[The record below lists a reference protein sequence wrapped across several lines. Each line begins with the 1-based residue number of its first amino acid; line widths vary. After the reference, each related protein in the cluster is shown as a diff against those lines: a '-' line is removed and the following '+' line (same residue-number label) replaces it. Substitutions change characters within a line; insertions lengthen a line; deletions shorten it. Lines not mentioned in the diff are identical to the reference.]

1 MTWIVKHLISKDC
14 NNFYLL
20 VLVSL
25 NVLLGD
31 KKIVKFK
38 WYLSWFLEEKLIIKE
53 RRKEREK
60 KKVYKI
66 ILDARKRFYY
76 YFIFAFPFLEGETS
90 LQGF

>member
-1 MTWIVKHLISKDC
+1 MQWFLSFGISLFKCFTW
-14 NNFYLL
+14 
-20 VLVSL
+20 
-25 NVLLGD
+25 G

>member
-1 MTWIVKHLISKDC
+1 M
-14 NNFYLL
+14 FYLGKKDSKIQMIF
-20 VLVSL
+20 VLIFRREI
-25 NVLLGD
+25 NY
-31 KKIVKFK
+31 K
-38 WYLSWFLEEKLIIKE
+38 
-53 RRKEREK
+53 RKEKRERE